1 MEVPAGRV
9 VILNGTSSSGKSSI
23 AQQFRDDRAAL
34 GEPWVIVGLDDYLAK
49 VPIEW
54 FAGDGFRG
62 PFSDAGVCFEES
74 AHGTTVRLGDFG
86 QRLLAAYRRSVAACA
101 TSGVDVLVDEVAFDP
116 GAVDDWHA
124 ALRGLRVTWVAVH
137 CDVAVA
143 EAREQARGD
152 RIPGLVRAQDR
163 IVHERAP
170 YDGAVDS
177 TRTPVA
183 ELARQLA
190 VIVDGASVT

>member
-143 EAREQARGD
+143 EGVNRPGATGSLDSSAPRTASCTSERRTTAR
-152 RIPGLVRAQDR
+152 
-163 IVHERAP
+163 
-170 YDGAVDS
+170 S
-177 TRTPVA
+177 TRPV
-183 ELARQLA
+183 RPSRSWH
-190 VIVDGASVT
+190 VSSP